1 MKNKIKSYS
10 FWVALSG
17 SIVIFVNALGE
28 LFGFSVQDDLISGLI
43 MAFAGILVVLGIVTM
58 PKDNTSQEDE
68 KQDEKNED
76 DSDKPQTEDN
86 IGQDITDIDQ
96 K

>member
-17 SIVIFVNALGE
+17 SIVIFANALGE

-86 IGQDITDIDQ
+86 ISQDITDIDQ

>member
-43 MAFAGILVVLGIVTM
+43 MAFAGIFGR
-58 PKDNTSQEDE
+58 P
-68 KQDEKNED
+68 
-76 DSDKPQTEDN
+76 
-86 IGQDITDIDQ
+86 GGGRDITPPVCSQ
-96 K
+96 LSGRASGRQ

>member
-58 PKDNTSQEDE
+58 PKDNTNQEGE

-76 DSDKPQTEDN
+76 DSDKPQTEDKS
-86 IGQDITDIDQ
+86 QDITDIDQ